1 MKSSRRLRLAS
12 LQLRFQRAAIGTC
25 RSPAQHKRTYQ
36 RLANQLRK
44 LEAKGSSKAVS
55 KLSHKLTKP
64 AQMYRTRLAAIANA

>member
-1 MKSSRRLRLAS
+1 M
-12 LQLRFQRAAIGTC
+12 
-25 RSPAQHKRTYQ
+25 HKRTYQ

-64 AQMYRTRLAAIANA
+64 AQMYRARLAAIANA